1 MSENVLYAAI
11 MALVSLP
18 LSIALA
24 ASGLPL
30 TSAMLL
36 FNPPKRVKVFRDKYG
51 QQTATLCLLAG
62 IVSILGLGCGAA
74 VMWTQFPAAAS
85 FWLAWPLPAAPLAAV
100 LVIGAVLAIIYRATW
115 QTLKEK
121 RAAQASIG
129 VFATVSAWVLG
140 YLFLSFFRHFAAIPA
155 DPSADPFLFL
165 PPAASSAWLLLPWVL
180 ALSLAMAGALSPL
193 YLIYRRDKD
202 DFGRDYYSYALKM
215 AAKWATFATLAALAC
230 QAGLFAIL
238 WPSVR
243 DLPIRPSFFWGGG
256 IGLVCFV
263 MACLLWGLVL
273 KSQNP
278 LRLKLHCVTAFFLT
292 VAGLA
297 GVLASYAKFF
307 LG

>member
-1 MSENVLYAAI
+1 MSENVLFAAI

-30 TSAMLL
+30 TSALL
-36 FNPPKRVKVFRDKYG
+36 LLNPPKRVKVFRDKYG

-62 IVSILGLGCGAA
+62 IVGSAGLACGAVA
-74 VMWTQFPAAAS
+74 IGAQFPAAAS
-85 FWLAWPLPAAPLAAV
+85 FWLGWPLPAAPLAAV
-100 LVIGAVLAIIYRATW
+100 LALCAVLAVIFRATW
-115 QTLKEK
+115 QALKDK
-121 RAAQASIG
+121 RAVHAAIG
-129 VFATVSAWVLG
+129 LSATASAWILG
-140 YLFLSFFRHFAAIPA
+140 YLFLSFLRHFSAIPT

-165 PPAASSAWLLLPWVL
+165 PPGASSAWPLLPWVL
-180 ALSLAMAGALSPL
+180 GLSLAMAGALSPL

-202 DFGRDYYSYALKM
+202 DFGRDYYSYALKL
-215 AAKWATFATLAALAC
+215 AAKWATFSTLASLAC

-238 WPSVR
+238 WPLVR
-243 DLPIRPSFFWGGG
+243 DLPIRPAFFWGEAAA
-256 IGLVCFV
+256 LVCFI

-278 LRLKLHCVTAFFLT
+278 LRLKLHCLAAFVLA
-292 VAGLA
+292 VLGLA
-297 GVLASYAKFF
+297 GVTASYARFF